1 MKRSLRVH
9 SRRPP
14 TGYSR
19 PEPVIQGVLSFRY
32 KPHMYDDL
40 LPLKTPENLLGNLK
54 PVDETKLRLNH
65 PDVPDDYVFFL
76 SRIGAGMIGQGQY
89 SLYTGLAE
97 PSFIYGDVPPQLVGV
112 LLFGDDLQ
120 GFNAGFRT
128 NTWEVV
134 EVDPLDRSVHVA
146 ATSFEAFIRDT
157 IDNLL

>member
-1 MKRSLRVH
+1 M
-9 SRRPP
+9 RPD
-14 TGYSR
+14 
-19 PEPVIQGVLSFRY
+19 PVIQGVLSFRY
-32 KPHMYDDL
+32 EPHMYDDL

-97 PSFIYGDVPPQLVGV
+97 PSFIYGDQPPQLVGV
-112 LLFGDDLQ
+112 LLFADDFQ
-120 GFNAGFRT
+120 GFSAGFRT
-128 NTWEVV
+128 STWEVV